1 MQTATF
7 SASFLLV
14 YFNINTKLF
23 LEVFIILTTMH
34 KTYYKSGYQP
44 QSKYRMAQRYIKNRV
59 AQNISTNRGPMIPKT
74 IVYKKSGEKKGM
86 DTNLEINSGV
96 ITTTNTNG
104 SCFVLNLIQQGAGSW
119 NRVGRKVDLKS
130 LRLKGSFLVTY
141 DTNEGGGITRGNLV
155 RMVVVWDKQ
164 PSGNTIPTFDQ
175 IFGTTDQSGTEVSG
189 ILTPPRYDNMDRF
202 QILRDKTFESVPQTI
217 FPSGG
222 NYYVNHPICFD
233 EYLKLAGKQSVYS
246 GQSNP
251 MTIADISTGGLYVY
265 FRALVNDASISQINV
280 SNLSNSRLRYID

>member
-1 MQTATF
+1 
-7 SASFLLV
+7 
-14 YFNINTKLF
+14 
-23 LEVFIILTTMH
+23 MH
-34 KTYYKSGYQP
+34 KAYYKSGYQP
-44 QSKYRMAQRYIKNRV
+44 QSKYRMAQRYIKSRV
-59 AQNISTNRGPMIPKT
+59 AQNISTNRGAMIPKT
-74 IVYKKSGEKKGM
+74 IVYKNSDEKKGM
-86 DTNLEINSGV
+86 DTNLEINSGI

-104 SCFVLNLIQQGAGSW
+104 SCFVLNLIQQGSGSW
-119 NRVGRKVDLKS
+119 NRVGRKVNLKS

-164 PSGNTIPTFDQ
+164 PSGNAVPAFDQ
-175 IFGTTDQSGTEVSG
+175 VFGTTDQDGTEVSG
-189 ILTPPRYDNMDRF
+189 ILSPPRYDNMNRF

-233 EYLKLAGKQSVYS
+233 EYLKLAGKQTVFS
-246 GQSNP
+246 GQSVR
-251 MTIADISTGGLYVY
+251 MTISDISTGGLYVY
-265 FRALVNDASISQINV
+265 FRALVNDPSISQINV